1 MSWIQLPVPDTGAWR
16 RAAVRLFVAA
26 ALVAVWLG
34 WAERADA
41 AYTAQIVNGRLVVTG
56 NGAGDQLVL
65 RLQAGVPT
73 TLELDVGNDGSANF
87 SFDRALF
94 DRIVVNAGAGNDAVL
109 VDQTNG
115 VFTDTELATLNG
127 QDGSDVLTGG
137 SGAQT
142 LSGGRGN
149 DTVDGNQGDDTAN
162 LGAGS
167 DTVRWDPGD
176 GNDVVNGQDGVDT
189 LAFNG
194 SGANENIDLSADGMR
209 LRFTRDVAA
218 IVIDAGTLE
227 RVTYEALGGTDSVV
241 INNLRQTPV
250 TRVTVDLESS
260 PGSGTGDGQV
270 DSVVFSGT
278 TGADTIDAGASG
290 AAMVATGLDYSVR
303 VLRGEAANDRL
314 AYNGPAADRVNVN
327 GTAAGDSLSIAPST
341 VVAYARVASPLFA
354 APVDV
359 AGGATL
365 AVRGLDG
372 PDSLNT
378 SGNLAALAVPLRFE
392 GGSGND
398 QIGGSN
404 GADRILGGT
413 GNDVI
418 DPNQGSDNASGGDGA
433 DVFIW
438 DPGDG
443 NDILLRGDAGAG
455 DMLAF
460 NGSGASEN
468 IEVRSDGPRLLFSR
482 DVAAVAL
489 SVDGVE
495 RVLYHALGGTDTI
508 TVRNLA
514 PTDVSRVTLDLEGVL
529 GGEAG
534 DAQVDNVIVN
544 GTSARDVIGIVAS
557 GGTAVVNGLA
567 AQVRIDHSESANDHL
582 TVNGLGGNDS
592 FSIGSGLPSL
602 IGVTVNQ

>member
-1 MSWIQLPVPDTGAWR
+1 
-16 RAAVRLFVAA
+16 VRLLAVAVLA
-26 ALVAVWLG
+26 SVWLG
-34 WAERADA
+34 WAAERADA
-41 AYTAQIVNGRLVVTG
+41 AYTAQIVDGRLVVTG
-56 NGAGDQLVL
+56 NGAGDQLAL
-65 RLQAGVPT
+65 RLQTGVPT
-73 TLELDVGNDGSANF
+73 TVELDVGDDGSANF

-94 DRIVVNAGAGNDAVL
+94 DRVVVNAAAGDDTVV

-115 VFTDTELATLNG
+115 VFTDTEITTLNG
-127 QDGSDVLTGG
+127 QDGNDVLAGG
-137 SGAQT
+137 SGAQI

-162 LGAGS
+162 LGAGK
-167 DTVRWDPGD
+167 DTFRWDPGD

-194 SGANENIDLSADGMR
+194 SGANENIDISANGMR

-227 RVTYEALGGTDSVV
+227 RVSFEAFGGTDNVV

-250 TRVTVDLESS
+250 TQVTVDLEGA
-260 PGSGTGDGQV
+260 PGSGSGDGQA
-270 DSVVFSGT
+270 DGIVFGGT
-278 TGADTIDAGASG
+278 SGADTIAAGASG
-290 AAMVATGLDYSVR
+290 AAMVATGLEYSVR
-303 VLRGEAANDRL
+303 VLRGEPANDRL

-327 GTAAGDSLSIAPST
+327 GTTAADPMSVAPSP
-341 VVAYARVASPLFA
+341 VVPYARVASPLFA

-372 PDSLNT
+372 PDSLNA
-378 SGNLAALAVPLRFE
+378 SGNLAAVAVPLRFE

-398 QIGGSN
+398 QVGGSN
-404 GADRILGGT
+404 GADGILGGA

-418 DPNQGSDNASGGDGA
+418 DPNQGSDNAFGGDGA
-433 DVFIW
+433 DVFTW

-460 NGSGASEN
+460 NGSGANEN

-489 SVDGVE
+489 NVDGVE

-514 PTDVSRVTLDLEGVL
+514 PTDVTRVTLDLEAVL
-529 GGEAG
+529 GGGAG

-544 GTSARDVIGIVAS
+544 GTSSRDVIGIVAS

-567 AQVRIDHSESANDHL
+567 AQVRIDHPESANDLL